1 MLKISSKRR
10 RTQQQVKEDKE
21 RAAQKEAEQ
30 VAKDAEIQALQQQVK
45 MLTEDAKTGE
55 LAADLMSQL
64 VNTGLVQQ
72 TGEDSVVVHGS
83 HGDKSF
89 SASKKK

>member
-10 RTQQQVKEDKE
+10 RTQAQIQADKE
-21 RAAQKEAEQ
+21 AAAQQETQ
-30 VAKDAEIQALQQQVK
+30 QQAKDAEIHALQQQV
-45 MLTEDAKTGE
+45 MQLSEDAKTGQ
-55 LAADLMSQL
+55 LATDMMSQFI
-64 VNTGLVQQ
+64 NTGLVEH
-72 TGEDSVVVHGS
+72 TGEDEFVVHGS